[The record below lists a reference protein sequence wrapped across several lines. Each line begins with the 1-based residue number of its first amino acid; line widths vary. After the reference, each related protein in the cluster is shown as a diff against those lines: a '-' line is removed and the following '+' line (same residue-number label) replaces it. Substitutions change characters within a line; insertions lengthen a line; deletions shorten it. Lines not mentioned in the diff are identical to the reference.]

1 MLAAALT
8 GVYLPIFFTIACCLA
23 IIVALLSGG
32 CPRLFPAVEP
42 VPLAELIDRLEEIGY
57 KIPRV
62 RIKRIGRRKVLVKC
76 VSGKFAYRAEVK
88 AIPLL
93 RVVVCRERVGVVTHR
108 EIQWLPSKLIPKFD
122 KRVEALKAVMR
133 TEDELSSLSLSV
145 IRGII
150 LLTVEEAGWCL
161 LPC

>member
-1 MLAAALT
+1 M
-8 GVYLPIFFTIACCLA
+8 
-23 IIVALLSGG
+23 
-32 CPRLFPAVEP
+32 FPAVKP

-62 RIKRIGRRKVLVKC
+62 RVKRIGNRKVLIKY

-93 RVVVCRERVGVVTHR
+93 RVVVCRETVGVVTHH
-108 EIQWLPSKLIPKFD
+108 EIRWLPPRLIPKFD

-133 TEDELSSLSLSV
+133 TEDELSSPSLSV
-145 IRGII
+145 IRGVI